1 MSKNQTS
8 KKSFD
13 LDVALDTWRSF
24 FKYRPSFFTD
34 DMEELELH
42 LREHIQH
49 LIQAGYSEEEA
60 FREATRKLGGV
71 ADLGEDFEKVYWRKI
86 KFRGQLMAEV
96 LLQISL
102 VRNYITT
109 ALRNL
114 VKYKA
119 YSALNIS
126 GLVVGLTAAFLV
138 FLWID
143 GEMAVD
149 AFHENADRL
158 YQVKINAS
166 GDEGTSTWSNAPAPL
181 ADALETGFPEIEASI
196 LSLPIRASLRK
207 EDRASREVGY
217 FASPAFFEA
226 YTFPL
231 IAGDAATALAQ
242 PGNVV
247 LSERTVEKLFGPDWQ
262 TNDAVLGASVSLDN
276 WQSNGGVLGNAVRI
290 EANKELIIAGVFA
303 NTPEESS
310 MQFDFVLPVQEAMN
324 TFGHL
329 SSWGPRWFNLMV
341 LLDEQADANA
351 LGDKL
356 QGVLTANDP
365 SAVDHAL
372 ILQPYLETYL
382 NDAFEDG
389 RPAGGR
395 VQRLYLLG
403 LVGLAILLIACIN
416 FTNLLTAR
424 SSQRASEIA
433 VRKVVGAAP
442 SSLVQQ
448 FLGESIVTSV
458 IAALGAVVLIA
469 LVLPVFGTVTG
480 MQLSLGDVP
489 VGSWLVFAA
498 ITVGTGL
505 VAGFYPALVL
515 SSTNVTRIIR
525 GNSGGL
531 QQGRLGVR
539 QALVI
544 VQFSISVFL
553 IVGTLTVHDQLDYM
567 RAKDLGMDAGN
578 VVSVRIEGDLG
589 EQYEAFRTQLER
601 MPTVASVTRSSEH
614 PLAVANMNS
623 NVVWEGK
630 LDTEQVLFKVLHAD
644 DDFAETMKLRLV
656 EGRFHDDAIDRGQ
669 RNYVVNE
676 EAVRTL
682 GLEQPIGYPFAL
694 GYEVDGPG
702 PGIGKIVGVVEDF
715 HTGSLSEERIG
726 PLVMGLVDGQENFI
740 LVRFAPGQAA
750 AGMIDLQAVYSE
762 FNAGYPFEAAY
773 LDDKSEDFY
782 ANQQVVEVLSRSF
795 ALIAIVLACLGLLGL
810 AAFTVQQRTM
820 EIGIRKVLG
829 ASSPH
834 IMYVLSKELI
844 VLVMASLVVALPLAW
859 FAMDSWLSSFA
870 YRIDINVLT
879 MLLAAALSIGI
890 AALTVGMQAA
900 KATGLRP
907 TVLLKR

>member
-1 MSKNQTS
+1 MNKHT
-8 KKSFD
+8 FD
-13 LDVALDTWRSF
+13 LEVALDTWRSF

-34 DMEELELH
+34 DVEELELH

-49 LIQAGYSEEEA
+49 LIEAGHTEEEA
-60 FREATRKLGGV
+60 FREATSKLGGV
-71 ADLGEDFEKVYWRKI
+71 ADLGEDFEKVYWNKI
-86 KFRGQLMAEV
+86 KYRGQMMASV
-96 LLQISL
+96 LLQLSL
-102 VRNYITT
+102 IRNYITT

-114 VKYKA
+114 AKYKA
-119 YSALNIS
+119 YSTLNIS

-143 GEMAVD
+143 SEMAVD

-158 YQVKINAS
+158 YQVKINAT

-181 ADALETGFPEIEASI
+181 ADALEANFPEVESSI

-207 EDRASREVGY
+207 GDQASREIGF

-226 YTFPL
+226 FTFPL
-231 IAGDAATALAQ
+231 MVGDPATALAQ
-242 PGNVV
+242 PGNIVV
-247 LSERTVEKLFGPDWQ
+247 SERTAMKLFGPEWQ
-262 TNDAVLGASVSLDN
+262 TQGAALDASVSLDN

-290 EANKELIIAGVFA
+290 DANKELIISGVFA
-303 NTPEESS
+303 DVPEASS
-310 MQFDFVLPVQEAMN
+310 MQFDFVLPVQEVMN

-351 LGDKL
+351 LGGKL

-372 ILQPYLETYL
+372 VLQPYVETYL

-395 VQRLYLLG
+395 VQRLYLMG

-448 FLGESIVTSV
+448 FLGESLVTSI
-458 IAALGAVVLIA
+458 IAAVGAMMLMA
-469 LVLPVFGTVTG
+469 LVLPVFGSVTG
-480 MQLSLGDVP
+480 VALSLGDVS
-489 VGSWLVFAA
+489 VGSWLVFAG
-498 ITVGTGL
+498 ITIVTGL

-515 SSTNVTRIIR
+515 SSTKVTSIIR
-525 GNSGGL
+525 GNSGSL
-531 QQGRLGVR
+531 REGRVGVR

-544 VQFSISVFL
+544 VQFSISAFL
-553 IVGTLTVHDQLDYM
+553 IMGTLTIQDQLDFM
-567 RAKDLGMDAGN
+567 RTKDLGMDAGN
-578 VVSVRIEGDLG
+578 VVSVRIEGELG
-589 EQYEAFRTQLER
+589 NQYEAFRTQLER
-601 MPTVASVTRSSEH
+601 MPSIASVSRSSEH

-644 DDFAETMKLRLV
+644 DQFASTMQLRLV
-656 EGRFHDDAIDRGQ
+656 DGRFHDDALDAGQ

-676 EAVRTL
+676 EAVRAL
-682 GLEQPIGYPFAL
+682 GLEQPIGHPFAL

-726 PLVMGLVDGQENFI
+726 PLVMGMVDGQENFI
-740 LVRFAPGQAA
+740 LVRFGPGQTA
-750 AGMIDLQAVYSE
+750 AGMVDLQTVYSE
-762 FNAGYPFEAAY
+762 FNAGYPFEATF
-773 LDDKSEDFY
+773 LDDTSEDFY

-829 ASSPH
+829 ASSSH

-844 VLVMASLVVALPLAW
+844 VLVMASLLVALPLAW
-859 FAMDSWLSSFA
+859 FAMDAWLSSFA
-870 YRIDINVLT
+870 YRIDVDVLT
-879 MLLAAALSIGI
+879 MVAAAGLSIGI

-907 TVLLKR
+907 TVLLRS